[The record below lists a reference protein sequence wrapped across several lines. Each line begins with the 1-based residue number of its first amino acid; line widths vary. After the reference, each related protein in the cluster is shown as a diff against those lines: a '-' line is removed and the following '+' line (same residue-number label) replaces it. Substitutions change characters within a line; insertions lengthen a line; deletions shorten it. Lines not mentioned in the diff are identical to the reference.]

1 MSACILII
9 EDDSALA
16 ETIRYTL
23 IADGFQALCR
33 GTGAAGLAALD
44 GVVVDL
50 VLLDVGLPDVNGFD
64 LFHRLR
70 EATAAPIMFLT
81 ARSDEI
87 DKVVGLEQ
95 GADDYITK
103 PFSPRELTARV
114 RTVLRR
120 VQRGQDD
127 GADAGAPAPSE
138 SVPFTVDD
146 EKRCIRFFGSAL
158 HLTRYEYGLLRT
170 LIRRPGRVFS
180 REELLEQ
187 VWTDPGE
194 ACDRT
199 VDAHVRSLRVKLK
212 AVNPACEPI
221 RTHRGLGYSLGD
233 TW

>member
-33 GTGAAGLAALD
+33 GTGAAGLAALEQ
-44 GVVVDL
+44 VVVDL
-50 VLLDVGLPDVNGFD
+50 VLLDVGLPDANGFD

-70 EATAAPIMFLT
+70 EATAAPIIFLS

-87 DKVVGLEQ
+87 DKVAGLEQ

-120 VQRGQDD
+120 VQRSHDD
-127 GADAGAPAPSE
+127 GADSGTPALSE

-170 LIRRPGRVFS
+170 LVRRPGRVFS

-187 VWTDPGE
+187 VWADPGE
-194 ACDRT
+194 TCDRT
-199 VDAHVRSLRVKLK
+199 VDAHVRSLRAKLK

-233 TW
+233 EW